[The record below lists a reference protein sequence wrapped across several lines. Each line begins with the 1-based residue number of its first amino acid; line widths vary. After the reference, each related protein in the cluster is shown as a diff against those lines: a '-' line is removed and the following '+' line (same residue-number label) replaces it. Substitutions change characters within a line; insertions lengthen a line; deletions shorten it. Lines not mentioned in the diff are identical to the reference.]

1 MRSPVRAL
9 CSSALV
15 LFAGNLPT
23 TASAQDRLERI
34 DPARVEENRPKLPT
48 DAEAPPPP
56 PITREG
62 PGTPN
67 TGASPS
73 AVVLSHVT
81 IAGLVGLRTY
91 DFDGIVKP
99 YLGRPVGTDD
109 LRALVNAVVKRVR
122 DEGYIFASARIP
134 PQSVEGGVLTITV
147 DQGRVDGV
155 RIQGSDDAFLR
166 ALLQPLLD
174 GPVTRER
181 LERQLLLASDGLG
194 ARIGQSEYDRT
205 DAGRILTVK
214 AERDPVVG
222 QASIDNWGS
231 SFVGPVRAR
240 LSAGAGHIFDGAD
253 ELRAS
258 LSFTPFQ
265 PREYIFGRLAYARRF
280 GTDGLEASVSGSYGY
295 TRPGA
300 ILRRRELRGES
311 VVGTAQLS
319 YPVLRSRQA
328 SVWSEVGLGLRRSRQ
343 EQFGVV
349 VRDDRLTTL
358 NAGVF
363 GLTRLGDARAFGRIT
378 ATQGIDL
385 FGATDRGDPNAS
397 RSDASGRFTS
407 LYGRASVVIPIVE
420 RLEVELSGEGQI
432 ASRPLLSSE
441 EFGIGGAD
449 IGRGYD
455 YSERL
460 GDEGV
465 AGSAELRYTIGKGL
479 PVIKQLQLLAFAD
492 GGVTRDLGVRLFDG
506 SIASAGFGA
515 QIDLPMKLTARITVG
530 VPLTGPRDEDGSSSP
545 RLGFV
550 LGTRF

>member
-1 MRSPVRAL
+1 MRSPVRTL

-15 LFAGNLPT
+15 VFAGSLPT
-23 TASAQDRLERI
+23 TAFAQDRLERI

-56 PITREG
+56 TTLERR
-62 PGTPN
+62 GTPSS
-67 TGASPS
+67 GVSPS
-73 AVVLSHVT
+73 TVVLSRVVIT
-81 IAGLVGLRTY
+81 GLMGLRTY
-91 DFDGIVKP
+91 DFDILVDP
-99 YLGRPVGTDD
+99 YLRRPLGTGE
-109 LRALVNAVVKRVR
+109 LKTLVNAVVQRVR
-122 DEGYIFASARIP
+122 DEGYLFASARIL

-155 RIQGSDDAFLR
+155 RIEGYDDAFLR
-166 ALLQPLLD
+166 ALLAPLVE

-194 ARIGQSEYDRT
+194 TRIGQSEYHRT
-205 DAGRILTVK
+205 DAGRTLTVK
-214 AERDPVVG
+214 AENDPVVG

-240 LSAGAGHIFDGAD
+240 VSVGAGHILDGAD

-265 PREYIFGRLAYARRF
+265 PREYIFGRLAYGRRF

-311 VVGTAQLS
+311 VLGTAQLS
-319 YPVLRSRQA
+319 YPVVRSRQA
-328 SVWSEVGLGLRRSRQ
+328 SVWSEVGVGLRRSRQ
-343 EQFGVV
+343 EQFGIV

-363 GLTRLGDARAFGRIT
+363 GLTRLGDARAYGRLT
-378 ATQGIDL
+378 ATQGLDL
-385 FGATDRGDPNAS
+385 FGATDPGDVNAS
-397 RSDASGRFTS
+397 RTDASGRFTS

-420 RLEVELSGEGQI
+420 QLEVELSGEGQL

-460 GDEGV
+460 GDEGA
-465 AGSAELRYTIGKGL
+465 AGSVELRYTISKGL
-479 PVIKQLQLLAFAD
+479 PLMKQLQLLAFVD
-492 GGVTRDLGVRLFDG
+492 GGVTRDLGIRLFDG

-515 QIDLPMKLTARITVG
+515 RIDLPMKLSARITVG
-530 VPLTGPRDEDGSSSP
+530 VPLTGPRDEDGSRSP
-545 RLGFV
+545 RLGFT

>member
-15 LFAGNLPT
+15 LFAGSLPT
-23 TASAQDRLERI
+23 TAFAQDRLERI

-56 PITREG
+56 PITRTESG
-62 PGTPN
+62 APRS
-67 TGASPS
+67 GASPP
-73 AVVLSHVT
+73 AVVLSRVVIT
-81 IAGLVGLRTY
+81 GLVGLRTY
-91 DFDGIVKP
+91 DFDNLVEP
-99 YLGRPVGTDD
+99 YLRRPVGTKEM
-109 LRALVNAVVKRVR
+109 RALVNAVVQRVR
-122 DEGYIFASARIP
+122 DEGYIFASAQIL
-134 PQSVEGGVLTITV
+134 PQSVDGGVLTIAV
-147 DQGRVDGV
+147 DLGRVDGLRV
-155 RIQGSDDAFLR
+155 QGYDDAYLR
-166 ALLQPLLD
+166 ALLEPLVER
-174 GPVTRER
+174 PVTRER

-194 ARIGQSEYDRT
+194 TRIGQSEYERT
-205 DAGRILTVK
+205 DAGRVLTVK
-214 AERDPVVG
+214 AEHDPVVG

-311 VVGTAQLS
+311 VLGTVQLS
-319 YPVLRSRQA
+319 YPVVRSRQA
-328 SVWSEVGLGLRRSRQ
+328 SLWSEVGLGLRRSRQ
-343 EQFGVV
+343 EQFGIV
-349 VRDDRLTTL
+349 VRNDRLTTL

-363 GLTRLGDARAFGRIT
+363 GLTRLGDARAYGRLT
-378 ATQGIDL
+378 ATQGLDL
-385 FGATDRGDPNAS
+385 FGATDPGDANAS

-407 LYGRASVVIPIVE
+407 LYGRASVTIPVLE

-460 GDEGV
+460 GDEGI
-465 AGSAELRYTIGKGL
+465 AGSAEVRYTISKGL
-479 PVIKQLQLLAFAD
+479 PLMKQLQLLAFAD

-515 QIDLPMKLTARITVG
+515 QIDLPMKLSVRITVG

-545 RLGFV
+545 RVGFV